1 MTGLKNLTLEDSQR
15 GILSQMKFSQIKL
28 SKKHKKGD
36 VKALVL
42 TFQVDYIIIYIN
54 VISENAIPL
63 VKYEKQA
70 GNGISRRHI

>member
-42 TFQVDYIIIYIN
+42 TFQVDYIIYIN